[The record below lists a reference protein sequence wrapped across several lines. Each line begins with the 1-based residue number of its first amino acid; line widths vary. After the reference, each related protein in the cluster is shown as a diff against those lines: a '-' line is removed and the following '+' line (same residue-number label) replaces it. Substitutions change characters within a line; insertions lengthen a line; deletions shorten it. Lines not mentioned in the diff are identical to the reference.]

1 VYKHAIFPMFY
12 SMHSSYISVV
22 FVQQKNSRKFIVT
35 IPVRNPWKG
44 FLLERAKDL
53 VKWGTGAIM

>member
-44 FLLERAKDL
+44 FLLERAKA
-53 VKWGTGAIM
+53 G